1 MNNKAALE
9 QEVNVFDKTQWG
21 VHVLGPDNIFA
32 AKSFQEATEKAA
44 EFNRMV
50 VNLIYPISDSEYHAI
65 IFARVAVWG
74 ELSKFEHDPE
84 ETDWTEMV

>member
-1 MNNKAALE
+1 MGIETE
-9 QEVNVFDKTQWG
+9 QEDNINVFDETQWG

-44 EFNRMV
+44 EFNKMV
-50 VNLIYPISDSEYHAI
+50 VDLIYPISDSEYHAV

-74 ELSKFEHDPE
+74 ELSNSSHSPD
-84 ETDWTEMV
+84 ETDWEEMV